1 MSYLKNKYTQEIAA
15 KLQADCGYKNS
26 MEVPRLVKI
35 VLNCTSPDIAHD
47 AKVLNSVT
55 EWMTA
60 ISGQKPVVG
69 CARKSIAG
77 FKLREGMK
85 LSVHVTM
92 RRDRMYEFMDRL
104 IYIAMPRIR
113 DFRGLSPHGFDG
125 HGNYSFGIK
134 EQIVFPEVVYD
145 RIDKIRG
152 FDVTICTSAKNNE
165 EGKMLL
171 SAFGMP
177 FAK

>member
-1 MSYLKNKYTQEIAA
+1 
-15 KLQADCGYKNS
+15 
-26 MEVPRLVKI
+26 
-35 VLNCTSPDIAHD
+35 
-47 AKVLNSVT
+47 
-55 EWMTA
+55 
-60 ISGQKPVVG
+60 
-69 CARKSIAG
+69 
-77 FKLREGMK
+77 
-85 LSVHVTM
+85 M